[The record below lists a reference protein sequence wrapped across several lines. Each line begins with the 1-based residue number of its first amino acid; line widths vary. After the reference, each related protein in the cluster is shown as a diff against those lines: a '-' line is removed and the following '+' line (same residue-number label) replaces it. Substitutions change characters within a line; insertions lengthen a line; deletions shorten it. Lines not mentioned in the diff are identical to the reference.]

1 VRADR
6 NPLGRVGAWLQD
18 AWRAGGTGGLNWHL
32 HAATSQRRW
41 RGTQQEID
49 RFLSRVQPVERRLL
63 LVGGSAGWMMST
75 AWLSCFEQVD
85 VIDIDPIAPWLFA
98 RRHGAALSKAGTRWQ
113 FHRQD
118 GIAGLP
124 ALLRQFPDAFVW
136 FDNVLGQLR
145 YRLDD
150 EAALER
156 QLAQLQHWL
165 RHRSWGSV
173 HDLLSG
179 PTDSNLPDSVTAL
192 CASAEQ
198 ASTSAEG
205 QVHYRMN
212 REFTTQDD
220 LGQQLL
226 QRVDAGGIW
235 QDHCTGVVF
244 PPGTNVRFIPWGFKP
259 RYCHWL
265 ALGWQPASG

>member
-6 NPLGRVGAWLQD
+6 HPLGRASAWLRD

-32 HAATSQRRW
+32 HAAVSQQRW
-41 RGTQQEID
+41 RTTQQVID
-49 RFLSRVQPVERRLL
+49 RYLARVQPAQRQLL
-63 LVGGSAGWMMST
+63 LIGGSAGWMMSS
-75 AWLSCFEQVD
+75 AWLSCFERVD
-85 VIDIDPIAPWLFA
+85 VVDIDPIAPWLFA
-98 RRHGAALSKAGTRWQ
+98 RRHGPALKKASVRWQ

-124 ALLRQFPDAFVW
+124 GLLRQFPNAFVW

-156 QLAQLQHWL
+156 QLGQIQHWL
-165 RHRSWGSV
+165 KDRAWGSV
-173 HDLLSG
+173 HDWLSG
-179 PTDSNLPDSVTAL
+179 PTSSDLPADVATLCEVALHDDISVQGVVQYRVNQRL
-192 CASAEQ
+192 
-198 ASTSAEG
+198 TSL
-205 QVHYRMN
+205 
-212 REFTTQDD
+212 DD
-220 LGQQLL
+220 LGQTLL
-226 QRVDAGGIW
+226 QRVDAEGIW

-244 PPGTNVRFIPWGFKP
+244 PAGTSVQMVPWAFRS

-265 ALGWQPASG
+265 EMGWIRT